1 MKRKD
6 LEVGERYYTNHRKG
20 TKERIFIDQT
30 ETVVPS
36 CGSRVLALE
45 PYEEQFIYNGIGK
58 TRGHE
63 FVKVSKG
70 NGVLVEQTYFWQG
83 EKRIR
88 TTIVNLS
95 TIICPLEEA
104 VKQITE
110 NRKAY
115 DARQVLRAK
124 EIAARDKYDRE
135 VLTPCF
141 YAFTTALTNLH
152 ERVNGTP
159 KRYDRDTRLGSMSLD
174 VIETLTAI
182 INEALVEKV
191 GA

>member
-1 MKRKD
+1 
-6 LEVGERYYTNHRKG
+6 
-20 TKERIFIDQT
+20 
-30 ETVVPS
+30 
-36 CGSRVLALE
+36 
-45 PYEEQFIYNGIGK
+45 
-58 TRGHE
+58 
-63 FVKVSKG
+63 
-70 NGVLVEQTYFWQG
+70 
-83 EKRIR
+83 
-88 TTIVNLS
+88 
-95 TIICPLEEA
+95 
-104 VKQITE
+104 
-110 NRKAY
+110 
-115 DARQVLRAK
+115 VLRAK

-141 YAFTTALTNLH
+141 DAFTTALTNLH

>member
-6 LEVGERYYTNHRKG
+6 LVVGETYYVTASKKM
-20 TKERIFIDQT
+20 KERIFIRK
-30 ETVVPS
+30 EEVYIPS
-36 CGSRVLALE
+36 CGSKVLALE
-45 PYEEQFIYNGIGK
+45 PYDISVVSYNEYRNRK
-58 TRGHE
+58 WE
-63 FVKVSKG
+63 FVEVPKG
-70 NGVLVEQTYFWQG
+70 NAVLVEQSYYENG
-83 EKRIR
+83 EKKTRK
-88 TTIVNLS
+88 NLVKLTS
-95 TIICPLEEA
+95 IICPLDEA

-110 NRKAY
+110 NRNAQL
-115 DARQVLRAK
+115 ARELTRRQDL
-124 EIAARDKYDRE
+124 AARDKYDRE

-141 YAFTTALTNLH
+141 DAFTTALTNLH

>member
-6 LEVGERYYTNHRKG
+6 LVVGETYYVTASKKM
-20 TKERIFIDQT
+20 KERIFIRK
-30 ETVVPS
+30 EEVYIPS
-36 CGSRVLALE
+36 CGSKVLALE
-45 PYEEQFIYNGIGK
+45 PYDISVVSYNEYRNRK
-58 TRGHE
+58 WE
-63 FVKVSKG
+63 FVEVPKG
-70 NGVLVEQTYFWQG
+70 NAVLVEQSYYENG
-83 EKRIR
+83 EKKTRK
-88 TTIVNLS
+88 NLVKLTS
-95 TIICPLEEA
+95 IICPLDEA

-110 NRKAY
+110 NRNAQL
-115 DARQVLRAK
+115 ARELTRRQDL
-124 EIAARDKYDRE
+124 AARDKYDRE

-141 YAFTTALTNLH
+141 DAFTTALTNLH

-159 KRYDRDTRLGSMSLD
+159 KRYDRDSRLAYMSLD